1 MANVNNMNECMR
13 GGDPENA
20 NRVEDG
26 YMNIDLHGGVGI

>member
-1 MANVNNMNECMR
+1 MSVW
-13 GGDPENA
+13 GVGDPENA